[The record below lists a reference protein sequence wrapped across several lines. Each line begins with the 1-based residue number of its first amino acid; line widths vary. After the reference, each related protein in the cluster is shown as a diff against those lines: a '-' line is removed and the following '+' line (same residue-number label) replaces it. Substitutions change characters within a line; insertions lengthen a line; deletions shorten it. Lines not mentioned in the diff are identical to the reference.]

1 MTVSIGSRLAG
12 EPPSYDVKARGR
24 AGDAPADA
32 VDLHLAAV
40 PGATARRFEMTL
52 APVPAGPLAPLGNA
66 QLGGLPRGTELSSGV
81 KDKFRNVWKL
91 TGEDLTGLVVT
102 LPATAAGEVR
112 FTQTATGGARRNL
125 MTYWLGT
132 DDQGRDMLSA
142 IFYGLR
148 ISLGVALVS
157 VVGLVGESGCGK
169 STLGRVVAGI
179 HEPTR
184 GTVEFRGRPVGEMT
198 RAERADCTLKV
209 QMIFQDPYASL
220 SPRQRVS
227 RIIGEA
233 PEVHGIW
240 GCDEIGDRL
249 DEVMLRV
256 GLDPELKR
264 RYPHQFSGGQRQR
277 IAIARALAV
286 APEFLVCDEAVA
298 ALDVSIQAQVLNLFM
313 RLRAD
318 LGLTYL
324 FISHD
329 LGVVRHLSDRV
340 VIMYLGRVVESA
352 PTTVLFREPNHPYTR
367 ALLDEVPRMDLR
379 HRAFEPIRGEIPS
392 PLAPPRGC
400 HFHPRCPHAMPRCRT
415 EMPRMREVAA
425 DHRSACHLN
434 DMA

>member
-1 MTVSIGSRLAG
+1 MNPALVTLRGVSRHFVRRLDLVARAARKLGADLREEIVRAVDGVDLSIEAG
-12 EPPSYDVKARGR
+12 E
-24 AGDAPADA
+24 
-32 VDLHLAAV
+32 
-40 PGATARRFEMTL
+40 
-52 APVPAGPLAPLGNA
+52 
-66 QLGGLPRGTELSSGV
+66 
-81 KDKFRNVWKL
+81 
-91 TGEDLTGLVVT
+91 
-102 LPATAAGEVR
+102 
-112 FTQTATGGARRNL
+112 
-125 MTYWLGT
+125 
-132 DDQGRDMLSA
+132 
-142 IFYGLR
+142 
-148 ISLGVALVS
+148 

-179 HEPTR
+179 HEPTT
-184 GTVEFRGRPVGEMT
+184 GTVEFRGRPVEGMT
-198 RAERADCTLKV
+198 RSERADYTLKV

-233 PEVHGIW
+233 PEIHRIW
-240 GCDEIGDRL
+240 GRNEIDDRL

-256 GLDPELKR
+256 GLDPGLKR

-277 IAIARALAV
+277 IGIARALAV

-298 ALDVSIQAQVLNLFM
+298 ALDVSIQAQILNLFM

-352 PTTVLFREPNHPYTR
+352 PTAALFAEPNHPYTR
-367 ALLDEVPRMDLR
+367 ALLDEVPRIDLR
-379 HRAFEPIRGEIPS
+379 HREFEPIRGEIPS
-392 PLAPPRGC
+392 PLDPPRGC
-400 HFHPRCPHAMPRCRT
+400 HFHPRCPHAMARCRT
-415 EMPRMREVAA
+415 EAPRLREVAA
-425 DHRSACHLN
+425 GHRSACHLN